1 MEAKRDLQKI
11 ERVALGAAHQAGLL
25 LAQRFGKAHSVN
37 KKGGIDLVTEADL
50 GSEKIIKGIIGAAF
64 PNDRIL
70 AEESG
75 DSGGDADGV
84 WIIDPL
90 DGTTNY
96 AHHIPIFAVSIAF
109 ACKGEILYGL
119 VHNPVSGEL
128 FSATKG
134 GGAFKNNAP
143 IRVSEVDSVFESLL
157 VTGFPYDLATRMEG
171 LMARLTSV
179 LGASQGVRRLGSAA
193 LDLCFVAAGRFEGF
207 WEENLHPWDTAAGA
221 LILTEAGG
229 RVTDFA
235 LGQWSPFD
243 RQILATNG
251 RIHGELARLLA

>member
-1 MEAKRDLQKI
+1 MEAQRDLQKI
-11 ERVALGAAHQAGLL
+11 ERVALGAAHKAGLL
-25 LAQRFGKAHSVN
+25 LAEKFGKAHNVS
-37 KKGGIDLVTEADL
+37 KKGGIDLVTEADV
-50 GSEKIIKGIIGAAF
+50 GAEKIIKGIIGAAF
-64 PNDRIL
+64 PGDRIL

-109 ACKGEILYGL
+109 AHRSQTLYGL
-119 VHNPVSGEL
+119 VLNPVSGEL
-128 FSATKG
+128 YTAAKG
-134 GGAFKNNAP
+134 GGAYRNNAR
-143 IRVSEVDSVFESLL
+143 IRVSETEKVFESLL
-157 VTGFPYDLATRMEG
+157 VTGFPYDLATHLEG
-171 LMARLTSV
+171 LMARLTRV

-193 LDLCFVAAGRFEGF
+193 LDLCFVAAGRFDGF

-221 LILTEAGG
+221 LILIEAGG
-229 RVTDFA
+229 TVSDFSQ
-235 LGQWSPFD
+235 GGWSPFD